1 MLKNDLY
8 TIASFG
14 NAAGRVQASILLNT
28 AHRIF
33 EGHFPGQPVL
43 PGVCMM
49 QLVKEL
55 TEEATG
61 KKLFLNNAAQCKF
74 LSMVDPR
81 RTPEL
86 TVMVDYQQP
95 GSDLVTVNA
104 VLKSEDTVFFKMN
117 ADLSVEG

>member
-1 MLKNDLY
+1 MLKDDLFII
-8 TIASFG
+8 TAFENNTGSVSAAVRL
-14 NAAGRVQASILLNT
+14 NAA
-28 AHRIF
+28 HPIF

-81 RTPEL
+81 NTPQLSATIDYGQTDEN
-86 TVMVDYQQP
+86 TVAI
-95 GSDLVTVNA
+95 SA
-104 VLKSEDTVFFKMN
+104 VLKSEEATFFKMS
-117 ADLSVEG
+117 AQLAVL